1 MGGIESFR
9 RALLLFV
16 WRITINNEYNKARL
30 NGSTA
35 YGQAA
40 HRGGAGRRAGG
51 GGAGGSLITRTSHR
65 ASLS

>member
-30 NGSTA
+30 A
-35 YGQAA
+35 
-40 HRGGAGRRAGG
+40 RLRIGAGWGAARAA
-51 GGAGGSLITRTSHR
+51 AGQVI
-65 ASLS
+65 AS